1 MQNIIEKVQSLEKMA
16 LKWNIFVKV
25 SQREQAVFSMGS
37 TSTVCELYRKVR
49 EEWPY
54 LSERYFRLSN
64 GVEVISPD
72 YNKKQLD
79 DHRVNLH
86 NNSNVVVT
94 FATFGGAI
102 IAQLCDMNI
111 TI

>member
-1 MQNIIEKVQSLEKMA
+1 MYMYLAKYSHLWSFLYLQ
-16 LKWNIFVKV
+16 
-25 SQREQAVFSMGS
+25 

-72 YNKKQLD
+72 YNNKQLD